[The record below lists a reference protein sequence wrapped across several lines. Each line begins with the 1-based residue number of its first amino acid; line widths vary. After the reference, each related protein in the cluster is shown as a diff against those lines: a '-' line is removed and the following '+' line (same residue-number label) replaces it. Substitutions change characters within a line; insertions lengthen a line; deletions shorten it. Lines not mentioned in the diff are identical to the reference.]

1 MFESL
6 RHQHII
12 KSHAGKDLDGKN
24 VVVVLWT
31 LRPVPITLTSTKAR
45 MRS

>member
-12 KSHAGKDLDGKN
+12 NSHPGKDLDGKN
-24 VVVVLWT
+24 VVVVFTDL
-31 LRPVPITLTSTKAR
+31 PTSPDHVC
-45 MRS
+45 